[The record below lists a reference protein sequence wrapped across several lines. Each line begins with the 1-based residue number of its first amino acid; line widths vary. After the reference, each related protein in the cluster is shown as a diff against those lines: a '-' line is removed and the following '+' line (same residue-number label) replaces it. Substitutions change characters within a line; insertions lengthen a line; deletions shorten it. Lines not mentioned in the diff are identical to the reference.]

1 MWDGQREVGI
11 VTSGSFSPTL
21 GKAVAMAMVDEKL
34 AAVGTSLDVLI
45 RDTRQA
51 ARVVPL
57 PFYRR
62 RKPTAQA

>member
-1 MWDGQREVGI
+1 
-11 VTSGSFSPTL
+11 
-21 GKAVAMAMVDEKL
+21 MAMVDEKL
-34 AAVGTSLDVLI
+34 AAVGTNLDVLI

-62 RKPTAQA
+62 KKPTEQA